1 MYKFLVQKKW
11 LKFQPHKN
19 DNFQVWKTLR
29 NILAMLL
36 REKSCVNMTMMD
48 GNIDVD
54 GDHVEGNNEDEHCDL
69 TCWMELV
76 TVSRESKEF
85 ATRSIFPEN
94 IYY

>member
-1 MYKFLVQKKW
+1 
-11 LKFQPHKN
+11 
-19 DNFQVWKTLR
+19 
-29 NILAMLL
+29 
-36 REKSCVNMTMMD
+36 MTMMD

-94 IYY
+94 IYYQKFRTYPIVQFSFNFESLSEQETL

>member
-1 MYKFLVQKKW
+1 MTIFKSKDTEEYIGDDVEREVMCW
-11 LKFQPHKN
+11 Y
-19 DNFQVWKTLR
+19 DNG
-29 NILAMLL
+29 
-36 REKSCVNMTMMD
+36 

>member
-1 MYKFLVQKKW
+1 MTIFKSKDTEEYIGDDVEREVMCQY
-11 LKFQPHKN
+11 
-19 DNFQVWKTLR
+19 DN
-29 NILAMLL
+29 
-36 REKSCVNMTMMD
+36 D

-54 GDHVEGNNEDEHCDL
+54 GDHVEGNNEDDQCAL

>member
-1 MYKFLVQKKW
+1 MM
-11 LKFQPHKN
+11 
-19 DNFQVWKTLR
+19 LR
-29 NILAMLL
+29 ML
-36 REKSCVNMTMMD
+36 RENSYDND

-54 GDHVEGNNEDEHCDL
+54 GDHVEGNNEDDQCDL

-94 IYY
+94 ISTIRNLELSQFK